1 MTELICPY
9 CFARAKRK
17 ELHLRCP
24 EECRTDAEYFPGTAK
39 RCPHGRESSTARFCP
54 HCHNRLEYDYITTK
68 SRIVAMIGSRESGK
82 STYVGV
88 LIHELRNTV
97 GAAFNGMSAEL
108 VGDNSRNRY
117 RALFAGPMYARGE
130 TVAAT
135 NPIRAE
141 RRLEPLLFML
151 RFPKTRRSM
160 IRRPRIRGLA
170 MRDRLTAAMMIFYDT
185 AGEDILKEERL
196 GRLAAYLDAADGII
210 FIVDPLQISSVRRAI
225 GDSTPTPENAPDQ
238 IEMIQRLAELLRER
252 RKMTSAQKIS
262 TPLAIALTKTDAL
275 NGVLSDHSPLRQP
288 GPHHGVYDDA
298 DGQHVHDEARATL
311 SAWTAGDNLLNTV
324 NNNFSTYRYFGLSA
338 LGAPPTSKTQI
349 SPSGIHP
356 LRVEDPMLW
365 LLGRFGQI
373 RVRRAKR

>member
-1 MTELICPY
+1 MAELICPY
-9 CFARAKRK
+9 CFKRAKRK

-24 EECRTDAEYFPGTAK
+24 EECGTDAQYFSGTAK
-39 RCPHGRESSTARFCP
+39 RCPHGQESSTARFCP

-88 LIHELRNTV
+88 LIHELRNTI

-117 RALFAGPMYARGE
+117 RALFGGPMYKRGE

-151 RFPKTRRSM
+151 RFPRA
-160 IRRPRIRGLA
+160 RRPIRGRV

-225 GDSTPTPENAPDQ
+225 EDSTPVPENAPDQ
-238 IEMIQRLAELLRER
+238 VEMIQRLAELLRER
-252 RKMTSAQKIS
+252 RGMTSTQKVSI
-262 TPLAIALTKTDAL
+262 PFAIALTKTDAL
-275 NGVLSDHSPLRQP
+275 NGVLPDHSPLRQP
-288 GPHHGVYDDA
+288 GPHHGVYDEA

-311 SAWTAGDNLLNTV
+311 SAWADGDNLLNTV

-349 SPSGIHP
+349 SQSGIHP